1 MGAGRMPS
9 VETVT
14 VLITDL
20 VGSTGLESRIG
31 PGAADELREEHF
43 ALLRSSIEPSGGREL
58 KNTGDG
64 LIVVFDSA
72 SQAVSCAMAMQQ
84 RFERRNRD
92 SEKQLSIKVGISLG
106 DATASDG
113 DYFGVPVIEAARLC
127 ERAQG
132 GKILA
137 KEIVAHLGGGRAE
150 GSFNSVGEL
159 ELKGLPEA
167 VPTVE
172 VGWEPL
178 GEEGPSLP
186 LPPRLR
192 EMPPGGFVGRSRER
206 ARLTE
211 LVKDSTEGSRGLAL
225 ISGEPGIGKT
235 RLSTHTALEARGS
248 HRAVVLY
255 GRCDDELAIPYRPWI
270 EALTHYVEHGPE
282 SVLRSHVERHGGE
295 LARMVPQLTSRL
307 SEAPPPRETDPDTER
322 YLLWGAVVGLLREA
336 SSEDPLVLVLDD
348 LHWADKPTLLLLKR
362 VVSEGQGLRALIIAT
377 YRESDLG
384 RGHPLSDALAD
395 LRSEQGVERI
405 ALKGLDEQDVVE
417 IMENAASHELD
428 EASVGLSRELHRE
441 TDGNPFYTAEL
452 LRHLLESGGIYQQE
466 SGRWTVR
473 GSLSELGLPESVR
486 EVLGRR
492 VERLGEQACGM
503 LSIAAVIGREFDV
516 DVLFRVSEHS
526 EEELLGLLEEA
537 VAASVLNESASV
549 PGRFSFAHA
558 LINHTLYED
567 LGTTRRARLH
577 RRVAEALEQCLG
589 AEPGARVSELAHHW
603 AKATTAVDLDKAVT
617 YARMAGER
625 ALHDLA
631 PDEALRWFEQAL
643 ELRDQSTEL
652 DLRER
657 CEILI
662 GLGDAQRQTGDAAYR
677 DTLLEASGIA
687 SVLADAELT
696 ARAALA
702 NNRGIFSV
710 IGEIDEQR
718 IAAIEAAIELDDPP
732 HPDRRARLLALQGQE
747 LGWSPDLERRKALV
761 DEALALA
768 RNAQDARTQADVLH
782 LSLYAYWSAETLE
795 LRTALVEELAER
807 ASSLADPALHF
818 WVLDDEFH
826 VFTERGELAR
836 AQAALEQMQVVVEE
850 LGQPTLKWVAA
861 FDAAAL
867 QLVRGDLL
875 AGERLAERAF
885 EIGRQAGEPDAVFI
899 FSVQMIYVR
908 FYQGRGQEA
917 IPMLEQSV
925 TAYPTIAALK
935 AALAALLGW
944 LGRGGESA
952 AILEQAVSERFAHVA
967 SVPDRSTALA
977 FYAEAAVQTGDAAAA
992 TTLYELIEPW
1002 AEQTVYTGAAGNGHA
1017 RMWLGLLAGV
1027 LGRHEQSD
1035 EHLRFACEFQEA
1047 NDMPLWAARAQLG
1060 WAQAL
1065 AARGETD
1072 AAEEHA
1078 ARALELSREHGYGL
1092 FEQPAETAPASASQH
1107 VRPVRAL
1114 AARTGRR
1121 ALAAMVRGQDDETL
1135 ERRFAEPRRQRALL
1149 RATAR
1154 GFQPAHAEGFCG
1166 VIAYELEPFAIEPPP
1181 EAPWRWAIEV
1191 DSVDGRARL
1200 LERAPPEAAVTIHA
1214 GLAEWV
1220 RVSAGVEDPFTAMAG
1235 GRFSVEG
1242 DVLLAARLE
1251 AMFGAG

>member
-1 MGAGRMPS
+1 MTS

-14 VLITDL
+14 VVITDL
-20 VGSTGLESRIG
+20 VGSTGLASRIG
-31 PGAADELREEHF
+31 PGAADALRDEHF
-43 ALLRSSIEPSGGREL
+43 ASLRDAVADSEGREV

-64 LIVVFDSA
+64 LIAAFDSA
-72 SQAVSCAMAMQQ
+72 SQAVSCAVAMQQ
-84 RFERRNRD
+84 RLERRNR
-92 SEKQLSIKVGISLG
+92 SAERQLLIKVGISTG

-113 DYFGVPVIEAARLC
+113 DYFGVPVVEAARLC
-127 ERAQG
+127 DRAQG
-132 GKILA
+132 GQILA
-137 KEIVAHLGGGRAE
+137 KELVGHLAGGRAE
-150 GSFNSVGEL
+150 SSFKSVGSL

-167 VPTVE
+167 VSTVE
-172 VGWEPL
+172 VTWEPL
-178 GEEGPSLP
+178 GEEAPSLP
-186 LPPRLR
+186 LPPRLQ
-192 EMPPGGFVGRSRER
+192 EMPPGGFVGRTADR
-206 ARLTE
+206 ARLSE
-211 LVKDSTEGSRGLAL
+211 LLDEASEGNRRLAL
-225 ISGEPGIGKT
+225 ISGEPGVGKT
-235 RLSTHTALEARGS
+235 RLSTHTALEARRA
-248 HRAVVLY
+248 HRTVVLY
-255 GRCDDELAIPYRPWI
+255 GRADEELAIPYRPWI
-270 EALTHYVEHGPE
+270 EALTHYVEHAPE
-282 SVLRSHVERHGGE
+282 SVLRAHVERHGGE
-295 LARMVPQLTSRL
+295 LTRMVPQLKERL
-307 SEAPPPRETDPDTER
+307 PQVSSPRETDPDTER

-336 SSEDPLVLVLDD
+336 SASESLVIVLDD
-348 LHWADKPTLLLLKR
+348 LHWADKPTLLLLKHL
-362 VVSEGQGLRALIIAT
+362 VSEGQGMHCLIIAA
-377 YRESDLG
+377 YRESDLA
-384 RGHPLSDALAD
+384 RGHPLSAVLAD

-405 ALKGLDEQDVVE
+405 ALKGLDEQNIVE
-417 IMENAASHELD
+417 IMENAAGHELD
-428 EASVGLSRELHRE
+428 EASLGVARELQHE

-473 GSLSELGLPESVR
+473 GSLSELGLPQSVR

-503 LSIAAVIGREFDV
+503 LSIAAVIGRDFDV
-516 DVLFRVSEHS
+516 DLLLRVSEHS

-537 VAASVLNESASV
+537 VAASVLHESASV

-567 LGTTRRARLH
+567 LGVTRRARLH

-589 AEPGARVSELAHHW
+589 ADPGARVSELAHHW
-603 AKATTAVDLDKAVT
+603 AKATTAVDLDKAVS

-625 ALHDLA
+625 ALYDLA

-643 ELRDQSTEL
+643 ELRDQSAEL

-662 GLGDAQRQTGDAAYR
+662 ELGDAQRQSGDAIYR
-677 DTLLEASGIA
+677 QTLLEASRIA
-687 SVLADAELT
+687 SVLTDAELA

-710 IGEIDEQR
+710 IGEIDEER
-718 IAAIEAAIELDDPP
+718 IAAIQGAIELDDPP

-747 LGWSPDLERRKALV
+747 LGWSPDLARRKALV

-768 RNAQDARTQADVLH
+768 RDTQDARTLADVLH

-807 ASSLADPALHF
+807 ASSLRDPALHF

-826 VFTERGELAR
+826 VFTERGELKR
-836 AQAALEQMQVVVEE
+836 AQSALEQMQVVVEE
-850 LGQPTLKWVAA
+850 LGQPTLKWVTA

-867 QLVRGDLL
+867 ELVRGHL
-875 AGERLAERAF
+875 AAAERLAERAF
-885 EIGRQAGEPDAVFI
+885 EIGRQAGEPDALFI
-899 FSVQMIYVR
+899 FSVQLLYVR

-917 IPMLEQSV
+917 VPMLEQS
-925 TAYPTIAALK
+925 TAAYPTITALR

-944 LGRGGESA
+944 LGRIDESA
-952 AILEQAVSERFAHVA
+952 AMLEQAVSERFEHV
-967 SVPDRSTALA
+967 SLVPERSTALA
-977 FYAEAAVQTGDAAAA
+977 FYAEAAVQTADAAAA
-992 TTLYELIEPW
+992 VILYELIEPW

-1017 RMWLGLLAGV
+1017 RMWLGLLAAV
-1027 LGRHEQSD
+1027 LGRHQQAD
-1035 EHLRFACEFQEA
+1035 EHLQFACEFQEA

-1060 WAQAL
+1060 WAESL

-1072 AAEEHA
+1072 AAQEHA

-1114 AARTGRR
+1114 TARTGRR
-1121 ALAAMVRGQDDETL
+1121 ALAAMVRGQDDESL

-1166 VIAYELEPFAIEPPP
+1166 VVAYELQPFAIEPPP

-1191 DSVDGRARL
+1191 DSVRGRARL
-1200 LERAPPEAAVTIHA
+1200 LEPAPAEAAVTIHA

-1235 GRFSVEG
+1235 GRFSIEG